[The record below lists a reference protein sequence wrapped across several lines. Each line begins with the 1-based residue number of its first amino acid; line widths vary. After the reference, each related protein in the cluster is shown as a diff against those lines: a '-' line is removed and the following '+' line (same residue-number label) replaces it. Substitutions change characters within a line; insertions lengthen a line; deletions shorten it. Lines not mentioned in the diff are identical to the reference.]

1 MNFATTPAPQPV
13 SPAAASDRGASGSS
27 APRPPV
33 PRTPALMVQGT
44 CSNAGKSILAAAFCR
59 IFLQDGLR
67 VAPFKAQNMALNSC
81 VTPDGLEMGRAQAVQ
96 AAACRLDPD
105 VRMNPVL
112 LKPCSDVGSQVI
124 VMGRPVGVMR
134 VRQYVDYKPQARDAA
149 FAAYDSLA
157 AEHDVMVIEGAGSPA
172 EINLKAHD
180 IVNMAMARHAGARV
194 LLVGDIDRGGVFA
207 ALVGTMELLEDW
219 ERNHV
224 AGYLLNKFRGDASL
238 LDPALDFMRERT
250 GRPVLGVVPYLRDL
264 GLPEE
269 DSVTFKEGLP
279 GLRDLSGLRDGAAA
293 GGDDVVDIVLVDL
306 PHISNFTDVDA
317 LRGEP
322 DVRLRVA
329 RTPADLAA
337 PDGRMPDAVILPGSK
352 NTTGDLR
359 ALRANG
365 MADALASLAR
375 KPDGPVVAGICAG
388 LQMLGLCV
396 ADPLGLEGGGTE
408 QGLGLLPVR
417 TELAAEKT
425 LRRTAGMHPRSGLP
439 VVGYEIRHGI
449 TVGAE
454 AGKGDRPGQ
463 GRVDGSFGE
472 PGLSDDAAAAFPV
485 LLREDGGPLGWAT
498 HGGRVWGTSLHG
510 VFDADGFRRYFL
522 DDVRVRRGLDPL
534 GRVVAPYSLDPA
546 LDRLADAVRAA
557 VDMDAIYDML
567 ALRPGRV

>member
-1 MNFATTPAPQPV
+1 MTSATSTPFSRKPAPGKPV
-13 SPAAASDRGASGSS
+13 S
-27 APRPPV
+27 
-33 PRTPALMVQGT
+33 RTPALMVQGT

-96 AAACRLDPD
+96 AAACRLEPD

-207 ALVGTMELLEDW
+207 ALVGTMELLDGW
-219 ERNHV
+219 ERDLV

-238 LDPALDFMRERT
+238 LDPALDFMKERT

-279 GLRDLSGLRDGAAA
+279 GLRDPRDGTTVE
-293 GGDDVVDIVLVDL
+293 GGDALDIVLVDL

-329 RTPADLAA
+329 RTPAELAA
-337 PDGRMPDAVILPGSK
+337 PSGGPDGRMPDAVILPGSK

-359 ALRANG
+359 ALRASG
-365 MADALASLAR
+365 MAEALARLAR
-375 KPDGPVVAGICAG
+375 DPDGPVVAGICAG
-388 LQMLGLCV
+388 LQMLGLSV
-396 ADPLGLEGGGTE
+396 ADPLGLEGGGCE
-408 QGLGLLPVR
+408 AGLGLLPVC

-425 LRRTAGMHPRSGLP
+425 LRRTGGVHPASGLP
-439 VVGYEIRHGI
+439 VAGYEIRHGM
-449 TVGAE
+449 TVAEGSSGDGPNDAGCGDGA
-454 AGKGDRPGQ
+454 R
-463 GRVDGSFGE
+463 
-472 PGLSDDAAAAFPV
+472 AF
-485 LLREDGGPLGWAT
+485 LLREDGGPLGWAI
-498 HGGRVWGTSLHG
+498 GGGVAAGARERVWGTSLHG
-510 VFDADGFRRYFL
+510 VFDADGFRRHFL
-522 DDVRVRRGLDPL
+522 DGLRTRRGLAPL
-534 GRVVAPYSLDPA
+534 GGVVAPYSLDPA
-546 LDRLADAVRAA
+546 LDRLADAVRGA
-557 VDMDAIYDML
+557 VDMNAIYDML
-567 ALRPGRV
+567 GLRPGLT

>member
-1 MNFATTPAPQPV
+1 MPPAAVPRTPA
-13 SPAAASDRGASGSS
+13 
-27 APRPPV
+27 

-207 ALVGTMELLEDW
+207 ALVGTMELLDGW
-219 ERNHV
+219 ERDLV

-279 GLRDLSGLRDGAAA
+279 GLRDLRGGAAGEG
-293 GGDDVVDIVLVDL
+293 GGDALDIVLVDL

-329 RTPADLAA
+329 RVPADLAGSA
-337 PDGRMPDAVILPGSK
+337 GPGGRYPDAVILPGSK

-359 ALRANG
+359 ALRASG
-365 MADALASLAR
+365 MAGELAR
-375 KPDGPVVAGICAG
+375 LARDPDGPVVAGICAG
-388 LQMLGLCV
+388 LQMLGLSV
-396 ADPLGLEGGGTE
+396 ADPLGLEGGGRE

-425 LRRTAGMHPRSGLP
+425 LRRTAGVHPYSGLP
-439 VVGYEIRHGI
+439 VAGYEIRHGI
-449 TVGAE
+449 TVGE
-454 AGKGDRPGQ
+454 EGGGAGDAGDPEDA
-463 GRVDGSFGE
+463 RVF
-472 PGLSDDAAAAFPV
+472 
-485 LLREDGGPLGWAT
+485 LLRKDGGALGWSVGT
-498 HGGRVWGTSLHG
+498 GPRERVWGTSLHG
-510 VFDADGFRRYFL
+510 VFDADGFRRHFL
-522 DDVRVRRGLDPL
+522 DGLRARRGLAPL

-557 VDMDAIYDML
+557 VDMDAIYGML
-567 ALRPGRV
+567 GLTRA

>member
-1 MNFATTPAPQPV
+1 MTSATSTPF
-13 SPAAASDRGASGSS
+13 SRKPAL
-27 APRPPV
+27 RP
-33 PRTPALMVQGT
+33 PALMVQGT

-96 AAACRLDPD
+96 AAACHLEPD

-157 AEHDVMVIEGAGSPA
+157 EEHDVMVIEGAGSPA

-207 ALVGTMELLEDW
+207 ALVGTMELLDGW
-219 ERNHV
+219 ERELV

-238 LDPALDFMRERT
+238 LDPALDFMKERT

-279 GLRDLSGLRDGAAA
+279 GLHGGMAE
-293 GGDDVVDIVLVDL
+293 GGDVLDIVLVDL

-317 LRGEP
+317 LRSEP

-329 RTPADLAA
+329 RTPAELAA
-337 PDGRMPDAVILPGSK
+337 PSGGPDGRMPDAVILPGSK

-359 ALRANG
+359 ALRASG
-365 MADALASLAR
+365 MAEALARLAR
-375 KPDGPVVAGICAG
+375 DPDGPVVAGICAG
-388 LQMLGLCV
+388 LQMLGLSV
-396 ADPLGLEGGGTE
+396 ADPLGLEGGGCE
-408 QGLGLLPVR
+408 AGLGLLPVR

-425 LRRTAGMHPRSGLP
+425 LRRIGGVHPASGLP
-439 VVGYEIRHGI
+439 VAGYEIRHGI
-449 TVGAE
+449 TVAEEVSGGPNGPNGA
-454 AGKGDRPGQ
+454 
-463 GRVDGSFGE
+463 DG
-472 PGLSDDAAAAFPV
+472 ARAF
-485 LLREDGGPLGWAT
+485 LLREDGGPLGWAI
-498 HGGRVWGTSLHG
+498 GGGVEAGARERVWGTSLHG
-510 VFDADGFRRYFL
+510 VFDADGFRRHFL
-522 DDVRVRRGLDPL
+522 DGLRTRRGLTPL
-534 GRVVAPYSLDPA
+534 GGVVAPYSLDPA
-546 LDRLADAVRAA
+546 LDRLADAVRGA
-557 VDMDAIYDML
+557 VDMNAIYDML
-567 ALRPGRV
+567 GLRPGVA

>member
-1 MNFATTPAPQPV
+1 MTSATSTPF
-13 SPAAASDRGASGSS
+13 SRKPAL
-27 APRPPV
+27 RP
-33 PRTPALMVQGT
+33 PALMVQGT

-96 AAACRLDPD
+96 AAACRLEPD

-149 FAAYDSLA
+149 FAAYDSLSE
-157 AEHDVMVIEGAGSPA
+157 EHDVMVIEGAGSPA

-207 ALVGTMELLEDW
+207 ALVGTMELLDGW
-219 ERNHV
+219 ERELV

-238 LDPALDFMRERT
+238 LDPALDFMKERT

-279 GLRDLSGLRDGAAA
+279 GLHGGMAE
-293 GGDDVVDIVLVDL
+293 GGDVLDIVLVDL

-329 RTPADLAA
+329 RTPAELAA
-337 PDGRMPDAVILPGSK
+337 PSGGPDGRMPDAVILPGSK

-359 ALRANG
+359 ALRASG
-365 MADALASLAR
+365 MAEALARLAR
-375 KPDGPVVAGICAG
+375 DPDGPVVAGICAG
-388 LQMLGLCV
+388 LQMLGQSV
-396 ADPLGLEGGGTE
+396 ADPLGLEGGGCE
-408 QGLGLLPVR
+408 AGLGLLPVR

-425 LRRTAGMHPRSGLP
+425 LRRIGGVHPASGLP
-439 VVGYEIRHGI
+439 VAGYEIRHGI
-449 TVGAE
+449 TVAEEVSDGPNGPNGA
-454 AGKGDRPGQ
+454 
-463 GRVDGSFGE
+463 DG
-472 PGLSDDAAAAFPV
+472 ARAF
-485 LLREDGGPLGWAT
+485 LLREDGGPLGWAI
-498 HGGRVWGTSLHG
+498 GGGVEAGARERVWGTSLHG
-510 VFDADGFRRYFL
+510 VFDADGFRRHFL
-522 DDVRVRRGLDPL
+522 DGLRTRRGLTPL
-534 GRVVAPYSLDPA
+534 GGVVAPYSLDPA
-546 LDRLADAVRAA
+546 LDRLADAVRGA
-557 VDMDAIYDML
+557 VDMNAIYDML
-567 ALRPGRV
+567 GLRPGVA

>member
-1 MNFATTPAPQPV
+1 MTSATSTPF
-13 SPAAASDRGASGSS
+13 SRKPAL
-27 APRPPV
+27 RP
-33 PRTPALMVQGT
+33 PALMVQGT

-96 AAACRLDPD
+96 AAACRLEPD

-149 FAAYDSLA
+149 FAAYDSLSE
-157 AEHDVMVIEGAGSPA
+157 EHDVMVIEGAGSPA

-207 ALVGTMELLEDW
+207 ALVGTMELLDGW
-219 ERNHV
+219 ERELV

-238 LDPALDFMRERT
+238 LDPALDFMKERT

-279 GLRDLSGLRDGAAA
+279 GLHGGMAE
-293 GGDDVVDIVLVDL
+293 GGDVLDIVLVDL

-329 RTPADLAA
+329 RTPAELAA
-337 PDGRMPDAVILPGSK
+337 PSGGPDGRMPDAVILPGSK

-359 ALRANG
+359 ALRASG
-365 MADALASLAR
+365 MAEALARLAR
-375 KPDGPVVAGICAG
+375 DPDGPVVAGICAG
-388 LQMLGLCV
+388 LQMLGLSV
-396 ADPLGLEGGGTE
+396 ADPLGLEGGGCE
-408 QGLGLLPVR
+408 AGLGLLPVR

-425 LRRTAGMHPRSGLP
+425 LRRIGGVHPASGLP
-439 VVGYEIRHGI
+439 VAGYEIRHGI
-449 TVGAE
+449 TVAEEVSGGPNGPNGA
-454 AGKGDRPGQ
+454 
-463 GRVDGSFGE
+463 DG
-472 PGLSDDAAAAFPV
+472 ARAF
-485 LLREDGGPLGWAT
+485 LLREDGGPLGWAI
-498 HGGRVWGTSLHG
+498 GGGVEAGVRERVWGTSLHG
-510 VFDADGFRRYFL
+510 VFDADGFRRHFL
-522 DDVRVRRGLDPL
+522 DGLRTRRGLTPL
-534 GRVVAPYSLDPA
+534 GGVVAPYSLDPA
-546 LDRLADAVRAA
+546 LDRLADAVRGA
-557 VDMDAIYDML
+557 VDMNAIYDML
-567 ALRPGRV
+567 GLRPGVA

>member
-1 MNFATTPAPQPV
+1 MNSDTRIAPLTC
-13 SPAAASDRGASGSS
+13 
-27 APRPPV
+27 APRP
-33 PRTPALMVQGT
+33 PALMVQGT

-224 AGYLLNKFRGDASL
+224 TGYLLNKFRGDASL
-238 LDPALDFMRERT
+238 LDPALDFMLQRT

-269 DSVTFKEGLP
+269 DSVTFKDGLP
-279 GLRDLSGLRDGAAA
+279 GLR
-293 GGDDVVDIVLVDL
+293 GGVATEGGPEEPGTGPDILLDIVLVDL

-329 RTPADLAA
+329 RTPADLPA

-359 ALRANG
+359 ALRASG
-365 MADALASLAR
+365 MVDALARLAR
-375 KPDGPVVAGICAG
+375 DPDGPVVAGICAG

-396 ADPLGLEGGGTE
+396 ADPLELEGGGSE

-425 LRRTAGMHPRSGLP
+425 LRRTAGVHPRSGLP
-439 VVGYEIRHGI
+439 VAGYEIRHGI
-449 TVGAE
+449 TVAAE
-454 AGKGDRPGQ
+454 W
-463 GRVDGSFGE
+463 GE
-472 PGLSDDAAAAFPV
+472 GGGTGPGLGGAAFPF
-485 LLREDGGPLGWAT
+485 LQREDGGPL
-498 HGGRVWGTSLHG
+498 
-510 VFDADGFRRYFL
+510 
-522 DDVRVRRGLDPL
+522 
-534 GRVVAPYSLDPA
+534 
-546 LDRLADAVRAA
+546 
-557 VDMDAIYDML
+557 
-567 ALRPGRV
+567 

>member
-1 MNFATTPAPQPV
+1 
-13 SPAAASDRGASGSS
+13 
-27 APRPPV
+27 
-33 PRTPALMVQGT
+33 MVQGT

-81 VTPDGLEMGRAQAVQ
+81 VTSDGLEMGRAQAVQ

-134 VRQYVDYKPQARDAA
+134 VRQYVDYKPRARDAA

-238 LDPALDFMRERT
+238 LDPALDFMKQRT

-269 DSVTFKEGLP
+269 DSVSFKEGLP
-279 GLRDLSGLRDGAAA
+279 GLRGLRDGAAGE
-293 GGDDVVDIVLVDL
+293 GGVVPDTLPAIVLDIVLVDL

-329 RTPADLAA
+329 RTPADLPA
-337 PDGRMPDAVILPGSK
+337 PGGRMP
-352 NTTGDLR
+352 
-359 ALRANG
+359 
-365 MADALASLAR
+365 
-375 KPDGPVVAGICAG
+375 
-388 LQMLGLCV
+388 
-396 ADPLGLEGGGTE
+396 
-408 QGLGLLPVR
+408 
-417 TELAAEKT
+417 
-425 LRRTAGMHPRSGLP
+425 
-439 VVGYEIRHGI
+439 
-449 TVGAE
+449 
-454 AGKGDRPGQ
+454 
-463 GRVDGSFGE
+463 
-472 PGLSDDAAAAFPV
+472 
-485 LLREDGGPLGWAT
+485 
-498 HGGRVWGTSLHG
+498 
-510 VFDADGFRRYFL
+510 
-522 DDVRVRRGLDPL
+522 
-534 GRVVAPYSLDPA
+534 
-546 LDRLADAVRAA
+546 
-557 VDMDAIYDML
+557 
-567 ALRPGRV
+567 

>member
-1 MNFATTPAPQPV
+1 MT
-13 SPAAASDRGASGSS
+13 SDTRTESRLRA
-27 APRPPV
+27 

-207 ALVGTMELLEDW
+207 ALVGTMELLEGW
-219 ERNHV
+219 ERDHV

-238 LDPALDFMRERT
+238 LDPALDFMKQRT

-269 DSVTFKEGLP
+269 DSVTFKDGLP
-279 GLRDLSGLRDGAAA
+279 GLRGGAPAEVGADVPGSGLGP
-293 GGDDVVDIVLVDL
+293 VLDIVLVDL

-329 RTPADLAA
+329 RTPAELAA

-359 ALRANG
+359 TLRATG

-375 KPDGPVVAGICAG
+375 DPDGPMVAGICAG

-396 ADPLGLEGGGTE
+396 ADPLGLEGGGSE

-425 LRRTAGMHPRSGLP
+425 LRRTAGVHPRSGLP
-439 VVGYEIRHGI
+439 VAGYEIRHGV
-449 TVGAE
+449 TVAE
-454 AGKGDRPGQ
+454 GSDGDGLDSVDAGG
-463 GRVDGSFGE
+463 
-472 PGLSDDAAAAFPV
+472 AAAPAATRRSPFCCARTAARWAGAPTGAGCGAPRCTGCSTPTAFAGIFWTGCACAGEWP
-485 LLREDGGPLGWAT
+485 RWA
-498 HGGRVWGTSLHG
+498 
-510 VFDADGFRRYFL
+510 A
-522 DDVRVRRGLDPL
+522 
-534 GRVVAPYSLDPA
+534 
-546 LDRLADAVRAA
+546 
-557 VDMDAIYDML
+557 
-567 ALRPGRV
+567 

>member
-1 MNFATTPAPQPV
+1 MPPV
-13 SPAAASDRGASGSS
+13 GASTRAVPR
-27 APRPPV
+27 APA

-134 VRQYVDYKPQARDAA
+134 VRQYVDYKPRARDAA

-207 ALVGTMELLEDW
+207 ALVGTMELLDGW
-219 ERNHV
+219 ERDLV
-224 AGYLLNKFRGDASL
+224 TGYLLNKFRGDASL

-264 GLPEE
+264 SLPEE

-279 GLRDLSGLRDGAAA
+279 GLPGLGSLGGLRGLRDLGGGAAGEG
-293 GGDDVVDIVLVDL
+293 GGDALDIVLVDL

-329 RTPADLAA
+329 RTPADLAGPA
-337 PDGRMPDAVILPGSK
+337 VSGGPGGRHPDAVILPGSK

-359 ALRANG
+359 ALRASG
-365 MADALASLAR
+365 MADALARLAR
-375 KPDGPVVAGICAG
+375 DPDGPVVAGICAG
-388 LQMLGLCV
+388 LQMLGLSV
-396 ADPLGLEGGGTE
+396 ADPLGLEGGGCE
-408 QGLGLLPVR
+408 DGLGLLPVR

-425 LRRTAGMHPRSGLP
+425 LRRTAGVHPYSGLP
-439 VVGYEIRHGI
+439 VAGYEIRHGI
-449 TVGAE
+449 TVGE
-454 AGKGDRPGQ
+454 GSAGSGDAGNPG
-463 GRVDGSFGE
+463 
-472 PGLSDDAAAAFPV
+472 DAASADTARAF
-485 LLREDGGPLGWAT
+485 LLREDGGALGWSAGT
-498 HGGRVWGTSLHG
+498 GPRERVWGTSLHG
-510 VFDADGFRRYFL
+510 VFDADGFRRHFL
-522 DDVRVRRGLDPL
+522 DGLRARRGLAPL

-557 VDMDAIYDML
+557 VDMDAIYGML
-567 ALRPGRV
+567 GLTRA

>member
-1 MNFATTPAPQPV
+1 MT
-13 SPAAASDRGASGSS
+13 SDTRTESRLRA
-27 APRPPV
+27 

-207 ALVGTMELLEDW
+207 ALVGTMELLDGW
-219 ERNHV
+219 ERDHV

-238 LDPALDFMRERT
+238 LDPALDFMKQRT

-279 GLRDLSGLRDGAAA
+279 GLRDGTLEDAGPDASGYGLGL
-293 GGDDVVDIVLVDL
+293 VLDIVLVDL

-329 RTPADLAA
+329 RTPAELAA

-359 ALRANG
+359 TLRATG

-375 KPDGPVVAGICAG
+375 DPDGPMVAGICAG

-396 ADPLGLEGGGTE
+396 ADPLGLEGGGSE

-425 LRRTAGMHPRSGLP
+425 LRRMAGVHPRSGLP
-439 VVGYEIRHGI
+439 VAGYEIRHGV
-449 TVGAE
+449 TVAEGSGGDGLDFVDSVDAGGGGCAGA
-454 AGKGDRPGQ
+454 D
-463 GRVDGSFGE
+463 
-472 PGLSDDAAAAFPV
+472 AAFPF
-485 LLREDGGPLGWAT
+485 LLREDGGPLGWGT

-510 VFDADGFRRYFL
+510 VFDADGFRRHFL
-522 DDVRVRRGLDPL
+522 DGLRMRRGMAPL
-534 GRVVAPYSLDPA
+534 GRVMAPYSLDPA

-567 ALRPGRV
+567 NLRPDRM

>member
-1 MNFATTPAPQPV
+1 
-13 SPAAASDRGASGSS
+13 
-27 APRPPV
+27 
-33 PRTPALMVQGT
+33 MVQGT
-44 CSNAGKSILAAAFCR
+44 CSNAGKSILSAAFCR

-96 AAACRLDPD
+96 AAACRQDPD

-219 ERNHV
+219 ERDHV

-238 LDPALDFMRERT
+238 LDPALDFMLERT

-279 GLRDLSGLRDGAAA
+279 GLRDMPGLQGGAAA
-293 GGDDVVDIVLVDL
+293 DDGGDVLDIVLVDL

-317 LRGEP
+317 LHGEP
-322 DVRLRVA
+322 DVRLRVV
-329 RTPADLAA
+329 RTPADLTAA
-337 PDGRMPDAVILPGSK
+337 GGRMPDAVILPGSK

-359 ALRANG
+359 ALRATG
-365 MADALASLAR
+365 MADALANLAR

-388 LQMLGLCV
+388 LQMLGICV

-408 QGLGLLPVR
+408 QGLGLLPVC

-425 LRRTAGMHPRSGLP
+425 LRRTAGVHPHSGLP

-449 TVGAE
+449 TAAAE
-454 AGKGDRPGQ
+454 VSEGDRA
-463 GRVDGSFGE
+463 GRGRADESFAM
-472 PGLSDDAAAAFPV
+472 PDASDDAGPALPV

-510 VFDADGFRRYFL
+510 VFDADGFRRHFL
-522 DDVRVRRGLDPL
+522 DDLRVRRGLAPL

-567 ALRPGRV
+567 GVRPGRM

>member
-1 MNFATTPAPQPV
+1 MP
-13 SPAAASDRGASGSS
+13 PAAVSRPP
-27 APRPPV
+27 APRP
-33 PRTPALMVQGT
+33 PALMVQGT

-134 VRQYVDYKPQARDAA
+134 VRQYVDYKPRARDAA

-207 ALVGTMELLEDW
+207 ALVGTMELLDGW
-219 ERNHV
+219 ERDLV

-250 GRPVLGVVPYLRDL
+250 GRPVLGVVPHLRDL

-279 GLRDLSGLRDGAAA
+279 GLRDGGVEGEG
-293 GGDDVVDIVLVDL
+293 GGDALDIVLVDL

-329 RTPADLAA
+329 RVPADLAGSA
-337 PDGRMPDAVILPGSK
+337 GPGGRYPDAVILPGSK

-359 ALRANG
+359 ALRASG
-365 MADALASLAR
+365 MAGELAR
-375 KPDGPVVAGICAG
+375 LARDPDGPVVAGICAG
-388 LQMLGLCV
+388 LQMLGLSV
-396 ADPLGLEGGGTE
+396 ADPLGLEGGGRE

-425 LRRTAGMHPRSGLP
+425 LRRTAGVHPHSGLP
-439 VVGYEIRHGI
+439 VAGYEIRHGI
-449 TVGAE
+449 TVGE
-454 AGKGDRPGQ
+454 EGGGAGDAGDPEDA
-463 GRVDGSFGE
+463 RVF
-472 PGLSDDAAAAFPV
+472 
-485 LLREDGGPLGWAT
+485 LLREDGGALGWSVGT
-498 HGGRVWGTSLHG
+498 GPRERVWGTSLHG
-510 VFDADGFRRYFL
+510 VFDADGFRRHFL
-522 DDVRVRRGLDPL
+522 DGLRARRGLAPL

-557 VDMDAIYDML
+557 VDMDAIYGML
-567 ALRPGRV
+567 GLARA

>member
-1 MNFATTPAPQPV
+1 MI
-13 SPAAASDRGASGSS
+13 
-27 APRPPV
+27 
-33 PRTPALMVQGT
+33 QGT

-134 VRQYVDYKPQARDAA
+134 VRQYVGYKPQARDAA

-238 LDPALDFMRERT
+238 LDPALEFMKERT

-279 GLRDLSGLRDGAAA
+279 GLRHGAPGTGRDGVP
-293 GGDDVVDIVLVDL
+293 DILPDILPDTLLDIVLVDL

-329 RTPADLAA
+329 RTPADLPA

-359 ALRANG
+359 ALRATG
-365 MADALASLAR
+365 MADALGSLAR
-375 KPDGPVVAGICAG
+375 NPDGPVVAGICAG

-396 ADPLGLEGGGTE
+396 ADPLGLEGGGDE

-425 LRRTAGMHPRSGLP
+425 LRRTVGMHPRSGLP
-439 VVGYEIRHGI
+439 VSGYEIRHGI
-449 TVGAE
+449 TVAEGSGGDGVGDDGDDSVGPVDSDSQIGPDSQIGSDSQIGPGCPAGA
-454 AGKGDRPGQ
+454 G
-463 GRVDGSFGE
+463 
-472 PGLSDDAAAAFPV
+472 AAFPF
-485 LLREDGGPLGWAT
+485 LLREDGGPLGWGT

-510 VFDADGFRRYFL
+510 VFDADGFRRHFL
-522 DDVRVRRGLDPL
+522 DGLRVRRGLDPL

-557 VDMDAIYDML
+557 VDMDTIYDML
-567 ALRPGRV
+567 NLRPGGA

>member
-1 MNFATTPAPQPV
+1 
-13 SPAAASDRGASGSS
+13 
-27 APRPPV
+27 
-33 PRTPALMVQGT
+33 MVQGT

-157 AEHDVMVIEGAGSPA
+157 AEHDVVVIEGAGSPA

-207 ALVGTMELLEDW
+207 ALVGTMELLDDW
-219 ERNHV
+219 ERDHV

-238 LDPALDFMRERT
+238 LDPALDFMKQRT
-250 GRPVLGVVPYLRDL
+250 GRPVLGVVPYLRGL

-279 GLRDLSGLRDGAAA
+279 GLRGLRDGLAAEGGPEEPGA
-293 GGDDVVDIVLVDL
+293 GPDSVPDILLDIVLVDL

-329 RTPADLAA
+329 RTPADLPA

-359 ALRANG
+359 ALRASG
-365 MADALASLAR
+365 MADALAQLAR
-375 KPDGPVVAGICAG
+375 NPDGPVIAGICAG
-388 LQMLGLCV
+388 LQMQGLSV
-396 ADPLGLEGGGTE
+396 ADPLGLEGGGSE

-425 LRRTAGMHPRSGLP
+425 LRRTAGVHPRSGLP
-439 VVGYEIRHGI
+439 VAGYEIRHGI
-449 TVGAE
+449 TVAVEGPEGGGTGQMRRGGLAE
-454 AGKGDRPGQ
+454 GHDTTGDPASP
-463 GRVDGSFGE
+463 D
-472 PGLSDDAAAAFPV
+472 AAFPF

-510 VFDADGFRRYFL
+510 VFDGDGFRRHFL
-522 DDVRVRRGLDPL
+522 DGLRTRRGLAPL

-567 ALRPGRV
+567 HLRPGRV

>member
-1 MNFATTPAPQPV
+1 
-13 SPAAASDRGASGSS
+13 
-27 APRPPV
+27 
-33 PRTPALMVQGT
+33 MVQGT

-238 LDPALDFMRERT
+238 LDPALEFMKERT

-279 GLRDLSGLRDGAAA
+279 GLRGGVAAEG
-293 GGDDVVDIVLVDL
+293 GGDTLDSVPGILPDILLDIVLVDL

-329 RTPADLAA
+329 RTPADLPA

-359 ALRANG
+359 TLRATG
-365 MADALASLAR
+365 MADALAQLAR
-375 KPDGPVVAGICAG
+375 DPDGPVVAGICAG
-388 LQMLGLCV
+388 LQMLGLRV

-425 LRRTAGMHPRSGLP
+425 LRRTAGVHPRSGLP
-439 VVGYEIRHGI
+439 VMGYEIRHGI
-449 TVGAE
+449 TVEAE
-454 AGKGDRPGQ
+454 EGEGGGTGQ
-463 GRVDGSFGE
+463 GRRVALDEGRDTPDGPAS
-472 PGLSDDAAAAFPV
+472 PGAAFPF
-485 LLREDGGPLGWAT
+485 LLRDDGGPLGWGT

-510 VFDADGFRRYFL
+510 VFDGDGFRRHFL
-522 DDVRVRRGLDPL
+522 DGLRARRGLAPL

-567 ALRPGRV
+567 HLRPGRV

>member
-1 MNFATTPAPQPV
+1 MNSDTRTAPL
-13 SPAAASDRGASGSS
+13 ACA
-27 APRPPV
+27 

-207 ALVGTMELLEDW
+207 ALVGTMELLEGW
-219 ERNHV
+219 ERDHV

-238 LDPALDFMRERT
+238 LDPALDFMQQRT

-279 GLRDLSGLRDGAAA
+279 GLRDGVAAE
-293 GGDDVVDIVLVDL
+293 GGSEEPGTGPDSLPDILLDIVLVDL

-329 RTPADLAA
+329 RTPADLPA

-359 ALRANG
+359 TLRASG
-365 MADALASLAR
+365 MADALARLASD
-375 KPDGPVVAGICAG
+375 PDGPVVAGICAG

-396 ADPLGLEGGGTE
+396 ADPLGLEGGGSE

-425 LRRTAGMHPRSGLP
+425 LRRTTGVHPRSGLP
-439 VVGYEIRHGI
+439 VAGYEIRHGI
-449 TVGAE
+449 TVAAE
-454 AGKGDRPGQ
+454 G
-463 GRVDGSFGE
+463 GE
-472 PGLSDDAAAAFPV
+472 GGGTGPGLGGAAFPF
-485 LLREDGGPLGWAT
+485 LLREDGGPLGWGT

-510 VFDADGFRRYFL
+510 VFDADGFRRHFL
-522 DDVRVRRGLDPL
+522 DGLRTRRGLAPL
-534 GRVVAPYSLDPA
+534 GRVVASYSLDPA

-557 VDMDAIYDML
+557 VDMGAIYDML
-567 ALRPGRV
+567 RLRPGRV

>member
-1 MNFATTPAPQPV
+1 
-13 SPAAASDRGASGSS
+13 
-27 APRPPV
+27 
-33 PRTPALMVQGT
+33 MVQGT

-207 ALVGTMELLEDW
+207 ALVGTMELLDDW
-219 ERNHV
+219 ERDHV

-238 LDPALDFMRERT
+238 LDPALDFMKQRT
-250 GRPVLGVVPYLRDL
+250 GRPVLGVVPYLRGL

-279 GLRDLSGLRDGAAA
+279 GLRGLRDGLATEGGPEEPGA
-293 GGDDVVDIVLVDL
+293 GPVSVPDILLDIVLVDL

-329 RTPADLAA
+329 RTPADLPA

-359 ALRANG
+359 ALRASG
-365 MADALASLAR
+365 MADALARLAR
-375 KPDGPVVAGICAG
+375 DPDGPVVAGICAG

-396 ADPLGLEGGGTE
+396 ADPLGLEGGGSE

-425 LRRTAGMHPRSGLP
+425 LRRTAGVHPRSGLP
-439 VVGYEIRHGI
+439 VAGYEIRHGI
-449 TVGAE
+449 TVAAE
-454 AGKGDRPGQ
+454 GPEGGGTGQMRRGGLAEGHDTTGDPA
-463 GRVDGSFGE
+463 S
-472 PGLSDDAAAAFPV
+472 PDAVFPF

-510 VFDADGFRRYFL
+510 VFDGDGFRRHFL
-522 DDVRVRRGLDPL
+522 DGLRTRRGLAPL

-557 VDMDAIYDML
+557 VDMNAIYDML
-567 ALRPGRV
+567 HLRPGRV